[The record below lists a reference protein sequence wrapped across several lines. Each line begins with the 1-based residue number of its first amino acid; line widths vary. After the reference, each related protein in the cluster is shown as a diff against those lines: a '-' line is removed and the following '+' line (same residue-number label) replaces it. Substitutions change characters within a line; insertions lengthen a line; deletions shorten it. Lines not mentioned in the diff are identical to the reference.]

1 MEGIGVEDVELNLC
15 RAVRTVFTGSLLLSL
30 VVALMAAGT
39 VGLVGYRLGGGIWPF
54 AVALAVAVA
63 VVLRPV
69 LVRARAVREPFPN
82 LYRTWLT
89 NFVPVYQHGTPDEQ
103 ARFEALVLAFLAEQR
118 FEQVKDEV
126 PWTWERKLAVAAGA
140 ATLLLGRPGWTFTTR
155 RSFLLYPE
163 TFDRDYFDG
172 AGHGDFDGMAHQQGP
187 VIFAAHALDV
197 AWAYEDAS
205 NVVLH
210 ELAHLLDYAGDTA
223 DGIPSLLD
231 PASAPA
237 WERLVRRETQRIRV
251 GKSML
256 RSYAATNGAEF
267 FAVATEVFFE
277 KPVPLARRH
286 RELFDAFVA
295 FYAYDP
301 RPPAERT
308 DAAPED
314 DEDGDGEPDDRLQI
328 PPKPATG

>member
-1 MEGIGVEDVELNLC
+1 MG
-15 RAVRTVFTGSLLLSL
+15 
-30 VVALMAAGT
+30 AAT
-39 VGLVGYRLGGGIWPF
+39 VGLIGYQLGGGVWPF
-54 AVALAVAVA
+54 VAALVLAVA

-69 LVRARAVREPFPN
+69 LARARAVREPFPK
-82 LYRTWLT
+82 LYRNWLA
-89 NFVPVYQHGTPDEQ
+89 NFVPVYQHGTADER
-103 ARFEALVLAFLAEQR
+103 ARFEATVLAFLAEQR
-118 FEQVKDEV
+118 FEQVDEAT

-155 RSFLLYPE
+155 RSFLLYSG
-163 TFDRDYFDG
+163 TFDRDYFGGDD
-172 AGHGDFDGMAHQQGP
+172 HGDFDGMAHQQGP
-187 VIFAAHALDV
+187 VIFAAHALDE

-210 ELAHLLDYAGDTA
+210 ELAHLLDYANDAA

-237 WERLVRRETQRIRV
+237 WERLVRREMQRIRV
-251 GKSML
+251 GKSLL

-301 RPPAERT
+301 RPPADRT
-308 DAAPED
+308 DDRFSD
-314 DEDGDGEPDDRLQI
+314 DEDRDGEPDHRLQI